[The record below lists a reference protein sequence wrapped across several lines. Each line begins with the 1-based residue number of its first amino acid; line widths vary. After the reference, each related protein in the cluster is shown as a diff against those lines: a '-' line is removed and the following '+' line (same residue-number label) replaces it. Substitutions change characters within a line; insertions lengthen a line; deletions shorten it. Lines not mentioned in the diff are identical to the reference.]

1 MSMEWKTIIAII
13 RTDKLEGVE
22 SRLKEINVRG
32 ISVTKGMGYGEYA
45 NFFTSD
51 WYVTHARLEIY
62 CEASRTDEIAN
73 TIIEAA
79 HTGVAGDGIVT
90 VLPVEKIY
98 RIRTKAEG
106 NDRNV

>member
-1 MSMEWKTIIAII
+1 MEWKKIIAII
-13 RTDKLEGVE
+13 RTEKLEGVE
-22 SRLKEINVRG
+22 NRLKEISVRG
-32 ISVTKGMGYGEYA
+32 ISVTKGKGYGEYA

-79 HTGVAGDGIVT
+79 HTGVAGDGLVT
-90 VLPVEKIY
+90 VIPVEKIY

-106 NDRNV
+106 NDCNV

>member
-1 MSMEWKTIIAII
+1 MEWKMIIAII
-13 RTDKLEGVE
+13 RIDKLEAVE
-22 SRLKEINVRG
+22 GCLKKINVRG
-32 ISVTKGMGYGEYA
+32 ISVTKGKGYGEYA

-62 CEASRTDEIAN
+62 CEASRTDEIVH
-73 TIIEAA
+73 TIIDAA
-79 HTGVAGDGIVT
+79 HSGVAGDGIVS

-98 RIRTKAEG
+98 RVRTKAEG

>member
-1 MSMEWKTIIAII
+1 MEWKNIIAII
-13 RTDKLEGVE
+13 RTDKLEDVE

-32 ISVTKGMGYGEYA
+32 ISVTKGKGYGEYA

-62 CEASRTDEIAN
+62 CEALRTDEIAN
-73 TIIEAA
+73 IIIEAA

-98 RIRTKAEG
+98 RIRTKVEG
-106 NDRNV
+106 NDRNI

>member
-13 RTDKLEGVE
+13 RTDKLEAVE
-22 SRLKEINVRG
+22 SCLKGINVRG
-32 ISVTKGMGYGEYA
+32 ISVTKGKGYGEYA

-79 HTGVAGDGIVT
+79 HTGVAGDGMVT

-98 RIRTKAEG
+98 RIRTKTEG